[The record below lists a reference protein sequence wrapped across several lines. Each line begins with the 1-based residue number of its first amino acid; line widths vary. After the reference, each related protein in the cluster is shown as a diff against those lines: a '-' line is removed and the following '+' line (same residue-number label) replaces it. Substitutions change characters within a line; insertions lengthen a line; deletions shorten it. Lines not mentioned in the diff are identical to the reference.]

1 MKVGFIGL
9 GIMGEPMCYNIIRK
23 HDDQVY
29 IYDVNPERIRLVE
42 SQGGIPCE
50 SSREVGEKSDVIITM
65 VPRSEHSLSVYTELM
80 DVMDGTKVCIDMST
94 IDPDVSLKI
103 YEMLKSRGTAFLDAP
118 VVKSQSAARLGNIGI
133 YVGGDYEVY
142 QRIKPILKYMGR
154 SIIHMGEHGK
164 GLVMKICHNAVTA
177 QVQNAINETL
187 NLAVSQGIDMDR
199 YGAALSY
206 GNAQNSYFDTKQA
219 AIKNHDYTTAFSVEN
234 MEKDINICLNFARQH
249 HFQMKGLEVA
259 RGIYEMA
266 MEKGM
271 GAVDFSSTIEV
282 VAEDMKINTRE
293 E

>member
-23 HDDQVY
+23 HDDEVY
-29 IYDVNPERIRLVE
+29 IFDVNPERILLVE
-42 SQGGIPCE
+42 KQGGIPCTC
-50 SSREVGEKSDVIITM
+50 SREVGEKADVIITM
-65 VPRSEHSLSVYTELM
+65 VPRSEHSLSVYKELKE
-80 DVMDGTKVCIDMST
+80 VMDDTKICIDMST
-94 IDPDVSLKI
+94 IDPGVSLEI
-103 YEMLKSRGTAFLDAP
+103 YQMLKACGTPFLDAP
-118 VVKSQSAARLGNIGI
+118 VVKSQAAARLGNIGI

-142 QRIKPILKYMGR
+142 QSVKPILKYMGR

-177 QVQNAINETL
+177 QVQNAVNETL

-219 AIKNHDYTTAFSVEN
+219 AIKNRDYTTAFSVEN
-234 MEKDINICLNFARQH
+234 MEKDINICLNFANQH
-249 HFQMKGLEVA
+249 NFRMKGLEVV
-259 RGIYEMA
+259 RNIYETA

-271 GAVDFSSTIEV
+271 GAIDFSSTIEV
-282 VAEDMKINTRE
+282 VAEDMKKNDRN
-293 E
+293 